1 MLSEKI
7 YLLRKKRG
15 LSQEQLASEL
25 HVSRQAISK
34 WESGSSLPESEKL
47 IALSKYFQVSIDD
60 LIKDED
66 QNTVEQELSS
76 NVQKITLISN
86 RKILIGLIVSIA
98 GIVGLLLWGI
108 AFIFS
113 PTVSNQLSESSMIQ
127 IDGNGLL
134 LIGCV
139 ITIVIGVIILLKGN
153 K

>member
-34 WESGSSLPESEKL
+34 WESGSSMPESEKL

-66 QNTVEQELSS
+66 QNTLEQELSS
-76 NVQKITLISN
+76 NVQKITLMSN
-86 RKILIGLIVSIA
+86 KKILIGLIICVA

>member
-7 YLLRKKRG
+7 YSLRKKRG

-34 WESGSSLPESEKL
+34 WESGSSMPESEKL

-66 QNTVEQELSS
+66 QNTLEQELSS
-76 NVQKITLISN
+76 NVQKISLMSN
-86 RKILIGLIVSIA
+86 KKILIGIIVCVA

-113 PTVSNQLSESSMIQ
+113 PAVSNQLSESSMIQ